1 MANVF
6 ELLELFEL
14 LLMLKDLLPFF
25 LNFQL
30 QPLILGEARH
40 VASFIVLNLWESI
53 EELVL
58 IVQHYLKRIR

>member
-14 LLMLKDLLPFF
+14 LLMLEDLLPFF

-30 QPLILGEARH
+30 QPLILSEARH